1 MELASDL
8 KPGMVLRHEGQ
19 LCLILSTEL
28 RMGGG
33 RMGAMEQIKLRN
45 LATGS
50 VLERRFRPEERLEV
64 VEVQKQKLEYLYQD
78 GEFYVFM
85 NPESYDQVSI
95 HTDQLGDKVRFLKDE
110 MMVTGL
116 FFEERILSLQFP
128 EFVDLRV
135 VTSPPPTMIK
145 KRAPPRVSPLRTG
158 WRSWSLTLS
167 RKEIRCASMSKQEG
181 IWSDSSRSLA
191 SLRGVKGGRNSCK
204 KVKRLFG

>member
-1 MELASDL
+1 
-8 KPGMVLRHEGQ
+8 
-19 LCLILSTEL
+19 
-28 RMGGG
+28 
-33 RMGAMEQIKLRN
+33 MEQIKLRN

-116 FFEERILSLQFP
+116 FFETERILSLQFP

-135 VTSPPPTMIK
+135 VTSPPPIHDQETSTSKSVTLENGMEILVPHFVK
-145 KRAPPRVSPLRTG
+145 EGDSVRVDVETG
-158 WRSWSLTLS
+158 RYIATLAGPWLLLG
-167 RKEIRCASMSKQEG
+167 E
-181 IWSDSSRSLA
+181 
-191 SLRGVKGGRNSCK
+191 
-204 KVKRLFG
+204 